1 MVEFFARSLRYL
13 GMELAGQVVV
23 GGLAAKGQVL
33 GREDALQAAFRL
45 GRELAG
51 RRGTMNG
58 GNDML
63 QVTAGWRETHP
74 GACVGLL
81 AVDKVSNPEYDERLE
96 AHKGELERA
105 LKERYRTRDD
115 LLALEHVRVYRDY
128 YRRFGKTYFVLLQM
142 ESVAVKGR
150 PFPREAALV
159 EAMFMAEVKNGL
171 LTAGHD
177 MASLAGQLVLDA
189 AADGEGYT
197 GISGREQA
205 TKAGDMLMRDREG
218 VISSVVLGPDF
229 RTRLTAATTRSLF
242 VVYAP
247 PGVAQGLVERH
258 LEDILANVRL
268 FAPTA
273 TPAGGGI
280 FR

>member
-1 MVEFFARSLRYL
+1 
-13 GMELAGQVVV
+13 
-23 GGLAAKGQVL
+23 
-33 GREDALQAAFRL
+33 
-45 GRELAG
+45 
-51 RRGTMNG
+51 
-58 GNDML
+58 ML
-63 QVTAGWRETHP
+63 QITAGWREAHP

-81 AVDKVSNPEYDERLE
+81 AVDKVTNPESDDRLE
-96 AHKGELERA
+96 AAKSELEGQ
-105 LKERYRTRDD
+105 LKERYRTRED
-115 LLALEHVRVYRDY
+115 LLTLEHIQVYRDY

-142 ESVAVKGR
+142 ESVAVKGK

-177 MASLAGQLVLDA
+177 LASLAAPLVLDV

-205 TKAGDMLMRDREG
+205 TRAGDMLMRDREG
-218 VISSVVLGPDF
+218 IISSVVFGPDF
-229 RTRLTAATTRSLF
+229 RTRITATTMGSLF

-247 PGVAQGLVERH
+247 PGVAAGLVERH
-258 LEDILANVRL
+258 LQDILANVRL
-268 FAPTA
+268 FAPAA
-273 TPAGGGI
+273 TPVGGGI